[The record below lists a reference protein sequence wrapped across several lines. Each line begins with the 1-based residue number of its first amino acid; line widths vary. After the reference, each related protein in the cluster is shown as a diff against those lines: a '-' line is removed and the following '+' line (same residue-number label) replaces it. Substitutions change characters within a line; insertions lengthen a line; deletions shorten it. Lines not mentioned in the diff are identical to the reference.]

1 MHGKV
6 VLGIRSA
13 GNVKQSE
20 RPTKYAQ
27 GGKKGNM
34 LTRPCPCILKKKGK
48 K

>member
-20 RPTKYAQ
+20 RPTKYAHVDQ
-27 GGKKGNM
+27 AMPVYSKEEE
-34 LTRPCPCILKKKGK
+34 
-48 K
+48 